1 MNTNNSVMALATRF
15 NDKGDWTLEQQFVLQ
30 MGSSYLMAHGL
41 GTPLAKDAKTEI
53 NIPEDGDYRLW
64 VRTKNWTAFWS
75 EGKTPGIF
83 QVLVDGKAD
92 PSEFGIGKTPLDV
105 KSGIDFPD
113 DIDTSREARAERA
126 QWYWQKGETYHL
138 TKGSHSI
145 ALHDLMGLDGRCDA
159 IILTS
164 TDEVP
169 GDSLEDY
176 RALREALL
184 GPGKPEDKGNYD
196 FVVIGAGMSGLCAAI
211 AAARLGLKVALVQDR
226 YILGGNNSSEVRV
239 GLGGQ
244 INMPPYPSLGYIL
257 NEIGPDRIGN
267 ARGAHHYQDWK
278 KWDVIAAEPNI
289 SLFAGYTVV
298 NAEMKDGKIVAVTA
312 VEATNQNL
320 IRISGNLFS
329 DCTGDANLAVMAGA
343 ATMMGREARSEFG
356 ETLAPEKADDFTMGV
371 SIEWYCEDWN
381 TPCSFPDS
389 VDWGLKL
396 DEDTVEPVHRANWY
410 WEVGMRDD
418 QIADAEK
425 IRDYGMYV
433 AYSTF
438 SYCKNRLAKKEDWEC
453 THLTWVSH
461 VSGKRESRRI
471 VGDLILR
478 EQDLTRPIPYED
490 GTCTTTW
497 RIDQHYPMEKNSA
510 DYPGEEWMSYGK
522 LMPIDP
528 YAIPY
533 RCLYSRDVPNL
544 FMAGRDISVTHVA
557 LGSVRVMRTCA
568 MMGEVVGMAAAVC
581 CRRGAMPRDVYT
593 TWFQDLVELMKKGT
607 GRTDVPYTQFYHQ
620 VDRTGHQAED
630 R

>member
-15 NDKGDWTLEQQFVLQ
+15 NDKGDWTVEQQFVLQ

-92 PSEFGIGKTPLDV
+92 PSEFGIGKMPSDV
-105 KSGIDFPD
+105 KAGIDFPD

-196 FVVIGAGMSGLCAAI
+196 LVVIGAGMSGLCAAI

-343 ATMMGREARSEFG
+343 TTMMGREARSEFG

-581 CRRGAMPRDVYT
+581 CRRGSMPRDVYT

>member
-1 MNTNNSVMALATRF
+1 MDTKNSVMALATRF

-83 QVLVDGKAD
+83 QVLIDGKAD
-92 PSEFGIGKTPLDV
+92 PSEFGIGKMPLDV
-105 KSGIDFPD
+105 KAGIDFPD

-196 FVVIGAGMSGLCAAI
+196 LVVIGAGMSGLCAAI

-581 CRRGAMPRDVYT
+581 CRRGSMPRDVYT

>member
-83 QVLVDGKAD
+83 QVLIDGKAD
-92 PSEFGIGKTPLDV
+92 PSEFGIGKMPLDV
-105 KSGIDFPD
+105 KAGIDFPD

-184 GPGKPEDKGNYD
+184 GPGKPEDKGNYNL
-196 FVVIGAGMSGLCAAI
+196 VVIGAGMSGLCAAI

-581 CRRGAMPRDVYT
+581 CRRGSMPRDVYT

>member
-15 NDKGDWTLEQQFVLQ
+15 NDKGDWTVEQQFVLQ

-92 PSEFGIGKTPLDV
+92 PSEFGIGKMPLDV
-105 KSGIDFPD
+105 KAGIDFPD

-164 TDEVP
+164 TDDVP

-196 FVVIGAGMSGLCAAI
+196 LVVIGAGMSGLCAAI

-581 CRRGAMPRDVYT
+581 CRRGSMPRDVYT

>member
-1 MNTNNSVMALATRF
+1 MNTKDSVMVLATTF
-15 NDKGDWTLEQQFVLQ
+15 KDKGDWTVEQQFVLQ
-30 MGSSYLMAHGL
+30 MGSSYLFAHGL
-41 GTPLAKDAKTEI
+41 GTPLEKDAVTDIE
-53 NIPEDGDYRLW
+53 IPEDGEYRLW

-83 QVLVDGKAD
+83 QVKIDGVAD
-92 PSEFGIGKTPLDV
+92 PAEFGVGKTPLDV
-105 KSGIDFPD
+105 KSGIDFPED
-113 DIDTSREARAERA
+113 LDTSREARAKRA
-126 QWYWQKGETYHL
+126 QWYWQKGGTYTL
-138 TKGSHSI
+138 SRGRHSI

-159 IILTS
+159 IILTRS
-164 TDEVP
+164 DEEP

-176 RALREALL
+176 RSLRAALL
-184 GPGKPEDKGNYD
+184 GNDAPADRGHYD
-196 FVVIGAGMSGLCAAI
+196 FVIVGAGMSGLCAAI
-211 AAARLGLKVALVQDR
+211 AAARLGLKVALIQDR

-298 NAEMKDGKIVAVTA
+298 EAEMKDGKIAAVTA
-312 VEATNQNL
+312 VEATEQTK
-320 IRISGNLFS
+320 IRISGELFS
-329 DCTGDANLAVMAGA
+329 DCTGDAHLAVMAGA
-343 ATMMGREARSEFG
+343 RTMMGREARSEFG

-389 VDWGLKL
+389 LDWGLKL

-461 VSGKRESRRI
+461 VSGKREIRRI

-522 LMPIDP
+522 LCPIDP

-568 MMGEVVGMAAAVC
+568 MMGEVVGMAATV
-581 CRRGAMPRDVYT
+581 CRRREVLPRAVYT
-593 TWFQDLVELMKKGT
+593 DWFQDLVELMKKGT

>member
-1 MNTNNSVMALATRF
+1 MALATRF
-15 NDKGDWTLEQQFVLQ
+15 KDKGDWTVEQQFVLQ
-30 MGSSYLMAHGL
+30 MGSSYLFAHGL

-53 NIPEDGDYRLW
+53 EIPEEGDYRLW

-92 PSEFGIGKTPLDV
+92 SAEFGIGKMPLDV
-105 KSGIDFPD
+105 KAGIDMD
-113 DIDTSREARAERA
+113 NSIDTSREARAARA

-138 TKGSHSI
+138 GKGRHSL

-159 IILTS
+159 IILTRS
-164 TDEVP
+164 DEVP

-176 RALREALL
+176 KALRAELL
-184 GPGKPEDKGNYD
+184 GPEKAEDKGHFD
-196 FVVIGAGMSGLCAAI
+196 FVIVGAGMSGLCAAI

-298 NAEMKDGKIVAVTA
+298 DAEMADGKIVAVTA
-312 VEATNQNL
+312 VEATDQTR
-320 IRISGNLFS
+320 IRISGDLFS
-329 DCTGDANLAVMAGA
+329 DCTGDAHLAVMAGA

-381 TPCSFPDS
+381 TPCNFPDAL
-389 VDWGLKL
+389 DWGLKL
-396 DEDTVEPVHRANWY
+396 DEDTIEPVHRANWY

-510 DYPGEEWMSYGK
+510 DYPGEEWLSYGK

-568 MMGEVVGMAAAVC
+568 MMGEVVGMAATV
-581 CRRGAMPRDVYT
+581 CRRREALPRDVYT

>member
-1 MNTNNSVMALATRF
+1 MNTSNSQLALCTRF
-15 NDKGDWTLEQQFVLQ
+15 DDLGDWTVEQQFVLQ
-30 MGSSYLMAHGL
+30 MGSSYLLAHGIGEAL
-41 GTPLAKDAKTEI
+41 KKNPRTTLTIKES
-53 NIPEDGDYRLW
+53 GDYTLW

-75 EGKTPGIF
+75 DGKTPGIF
-83 QVLVDGKAD
+83 SVLVDSKED
-92 PSEFGIGKTPLDV
+92 PEEFGTGCGGNTPEE
-105 KSGIDFPD
+105 K
-113 DIDTSREARAERA
+113 AA
-126 QWYWQKGETYHL
+126 WYWHKGGTYHL
-138 TKGSHSI
+138 DKGEHI
-145 ALHDLMGLDGRCDA
+145 LELKDLTGLDGRCDA
-159 IILTS
+159 ILLT
-164 TDEVP
+164 TTNEVP
-169 GDSLEDY
+169 GNSLEDY
-176 RALREALL
+176 RKLRAALL
-184 GPGKPEDKGNYD
+184 PEKTEDKGSFD
-196 FVVIGAGMSGLCAAI
+196 FVIVGAGMSGLCAAI
-211 AAARLGLKVALVQDR
+211 AAARFGSKVALIQDR

-244 INMPPYPSLGYIL
+244 INMAPYPSLGYIL

-289 SLFAGYTVV
+289 TLFAGYTVDK
-298 NAEMKDGKIVAVTA
+298 AYMDGNKISAVEA
-312 VEATNQNL
+312 VEATRQNR
-320 IRISGNLFS
+320 IRISGKLFS
-329 DCTGDANLAVMAGA
+329 DCTGDAHLATLAGA
-343 ATMMGREARSEFG
+343 RTMMGREARSEFG
-356 ETLAPEKADDFTMGV
+356 ESLAPEKADGYTMGV

-389 VDWGLKL
+389 LDWGLKL
-396 DEDTVEPVHRANWY
+396 DEETVEPVHRANWY
-410 WEVGMRDD
+410 WEVGMNDD

-438 SYCKNRLAKKEDWEC
+438 SYCKNRLAKKEDWQC

-471 VGDLILR
+471 VGDYILR
-478 EQDLTRPIPYED
+478 EQDLTRPIPHED

-497 RIDQHYPMEKNSA
+497 RIDQHYPDPRNAYK
-510 DYPGEEWMSYGK
+510 YPGAEWMSIGK
-522 LMPIDP
+522 LVPIDP

-533 RCLYSRDVPNL
+533 RCLYSADIANM
-544 FMAGRDISVTHVA
+544 FMAGRDISVTHIA

-568 MMGEVVGMAAAVC
+568 MMGEVVGMAANVC
-581 CRRGAMPRDVYT
+581 REKDALPRDIYT
-593 TWFQDLVELMKKGT
+593 TYFQDLVALMKKGA